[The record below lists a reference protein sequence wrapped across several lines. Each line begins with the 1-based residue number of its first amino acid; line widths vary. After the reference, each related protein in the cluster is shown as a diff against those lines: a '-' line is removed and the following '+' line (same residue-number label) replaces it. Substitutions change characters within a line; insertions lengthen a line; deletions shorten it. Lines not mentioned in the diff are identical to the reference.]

1 MMPYTG
7 IRLMV
12 VAGQPSL
19 SDQLR
24 GLVWEW
30 LIHWPWELSTS
41 EDGLSGGGTLNHSQE
56 YEIELKKL
64 TLKTSVF
71 DSNGEYG

>member
-1 MMPYTG
+1 M
-7 IRLMV
+7 
-12 VAGQPSL
+12 AEQPSL

-30 LIHWPWELSTS
+30 LVHWPWESIA
-41 EDGLSGGGTLNHSQE
+41 EEGLSDGNSLSHSRE
-56 YEIELKKL
+56 YEMELKKV

-71 DSNGEYG
+71 DSNGE